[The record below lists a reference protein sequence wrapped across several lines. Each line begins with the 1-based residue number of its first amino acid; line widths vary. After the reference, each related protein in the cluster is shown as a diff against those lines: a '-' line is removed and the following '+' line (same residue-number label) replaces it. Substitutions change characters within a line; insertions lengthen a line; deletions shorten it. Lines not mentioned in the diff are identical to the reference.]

1 MFTLTIGFVR
11 RFIDRPQRA
20 KYNAASGVMSDRTL
34 PIWARVLD
42 GVALSCLVAG
52 ISVIVTGGG
61 REWTPL
67 GRLSVT
73 SWDRPLAL
81 AAMSLLSRHWY
92 YPRPSVLARLWS
104 MAAASRLSIA
114 SRAVWAPFLYT
125 RIGVFVVAF
134 LGIGLIGHAPNMPA
148 FQVYGNDLLDL
159 PVRWDAGWY
168 MGIADHGYRWDS
180 EHPQV
185 MQNIAFFPMY
195 PLLMRY
201 GSLLVGHQYVLAG
214 VLVSL
219 ISFFFALKYFF
230 GLARQ
235 AIGDD
240 GAATAVALLAAYPFA
255 FYYSAL
261 YTEAVF
267 LLAAIATCYHFERA
281 ELAKAAGWG
290 LVTGLVRPN
299 GCLLSV
305 VLAIMVLGDCRRSD
319 RRTIATRLFVAA
331 MPGAGLLLY
340 SAYIYTLTGNPLQWA
355 DNHAAYGRVYKS
367 IWTLIVERVGYIRA
381 DGFYG
386 YAAGRSLD
394 LVNLIPTLFALGA
407 VWPVYQKFGAP
418 YAALIL
424 INVLVP
430 LHMGGVLSMGRLT
443 STMFPLFLWL
453 AAAIAPERRTGWLM
467 LFGMLQALLAV
478 AFFTWRPLY

>member
-1 MFTLTIGFVR
+1 M
-11 RFIDRPQRA
+11 DASQAPQ
-20 KYNAASGVMSDRTL
+20 YNAASGSVPERAL
-34 PIWARVLD
+34 PVWARVLD

-52 ISVIVTGGG
+52 ISVLVAGGG

-67 GRLSVT
+67 GRLSLT

-81 AAMSLLSRHWY
+81 GATLLVSRHWFY
-92 YPRPSVLARLWS
+92 RHPSLLRRLWL
-104 MAAASRLSIA
+104 MTTTWQRSIE
-114 SRAVWAPFLYT
+114 SRAVWSSFLFS
-125 RIGVFVVAF
+125 RIGVFVVGF
-134 LGIGLIGHAPNMPA
+134 LAIGLVGHAPNMPA
-148 FQVYGNDLLDL
+148 FRVYGNDLLDL

-168 MGIADHGYRWDS
+168 LGIADHGYQWDPA
-180 EHPQV
+180 HPEA

-214 VLVSL
+214 ILVSL
-219 ISFFFALKYFF
+219 VAFFFALRYFF
-230 GLARQ
+230 RLARQ
-235 AIGDD
+235 SIGEDR
-240 GAATAVALLAAYPFA
+240 AALAVALLAAYPFA

-267 LLAAIATCYHFERA
+267 LLAAIAACYHFERA
-281 ELAKAAGWG
+281 DLVKAAGWG
-290 LVTGLVRPN
+290 LVAGLVRPN

-305 VLAIMVLGDCRRSD
+305 VLALMVLRDHRSIAG
-319 RRTIATRLFVAA
+319 RTLAARLAVAA
-331 MPGAGLLLY
+331 MPGIGLLLY
-340 SAYIYTLTGNPLQWA
+340 SAYIYSLTGNPLQWA
-355 DNHAAYGRVYKS
+355 DNHGAYGRVYKDA
-367 IWTLIVERVGYIRA
+367 WTLIAERVEYIRA
-381 DGFYG
+381 NGLYN
-386 YAAGRSLD
+386 YSTVLSVD
-394 LVNLIPTLFALGA
+394 LVNAIPVLFALGA
-407 VWPVYQKFGAP
+407 VWPVYTRFGSP

-453 AAAIAPERRTGWLM
+453 AAVIAPDRRAGWLM
-467 LFGMLQALLAV
+467 IFGMLQALLAV